1 MRRANRIAR
10 RDRVAND
17 RETDERGKI
26 TVGTRTAVASR
37 SFDCRGSPAR
47 RRPPHGAGH
56 AARRGQKKRLYTLIG
71 ERSPGRKCS
80 RARGEQSESLAWLA
94 KRAATQPR
102 SPPFSFDCAPLLLP
116 RLATLAPSL
125 YFFLSLSVGFS
136 SRSRVARM
144 RKRDGCR
151 ERRKRREKLESRRRR
166 VRLDAVGRG
175 RGGTV
180 DTEANA

>member
-1 MRRANRIAR
+1 MRGPMRRANRIAR
-10 RDRVAND
+10 RDRMAND

-116 RLATLAPSL
+116 RPATLAPSL
-125 YFFLSLSVGFS
+125 SLYFFFSLGWFFFLLEGGEAE
-136 SRSRVARM
+136 ARWM
-144 RKRDGCR
+144 
-151 ERRKRREKLESRRRR
+151 
-166 VRLDAVGRG
+166 
-175 RGGTV
+175 
-180 DTEANA
+180 